1 MNEQKYELIPS
12 CGWLKFESHDDVTN
26 KIWDTL
32 KLRDNGGSWV
42 YYNFTSVSSIWD
54 LDTENKNCLSVIYE
68 EDNSPDSDETLNMPI
83 QSISVIITPSQNMG
97 FINLENLVQYLQQTY
112 DFEKRF

>member
-32 KLRDNGGSWV
+32 KLRDNGARG
-42 YYNFTSVSSIWD
+42 YI
-54 LDTENKNCLSVIYE
+54 I
-68 EDNSPDSDETLNMPI
+68 
-83 QSISVIITPSQNMG
+83 ISLRFPLFGTWILKIK
-97 FINLENLVQYLQQTY
+97 IAYL
-112 DFEKRF
+112 